1 MLDVYFEKHVDHA
14 KVIKDRC
21 LYIDQPERINFIY
34 SIDGIPEDE
43 TRSYQEASNR
53 ALKHFLMRL
62 NRFPLFVTFGGD
74 LINEKIEPFFQKESL
89 LYKKVQSNKSSP
101 YYSLQ
106 VNNTSELEHLL
117 DETYWYAAENNFYFL
132 SFTNLLTF
140 ERRMVKGWFFKKER
154 TVPVIHATKK
164 MSFITME
171 HDFMGYYLFSNEAC
185 FDSED
190 KVKAF
195 LPKGDGI
202 DYYE

>member
-21 LYIDQPERINFIY
+21 LYIDQPELINFIY

-43 TRSYQEASNR
+43 TGSYQEASNR

-62 NRFPLFVTFGGD
+62 NRFPLFVTFGGGFT
-74 LINEKIEPFFQKESL
+74 NEEVEPFFQKENL
-89 LYKKVQSNKSSP
+89 FYTKIQPDKSSP
-101 YYSLQ
+101 FYSVQ
-106 VNNTSELEHLL
+106 VNDASELEHLL
-117 DETYWYAAENNFYFL
+117 DETYWYAAVNDFYFL

-140 ERRMVKGWFFKKER
+140 ERKMVKGWFFKRELI
-154 TVPVIHATKK
+154 VPVIHATKE

-195 LPKGDGI
+195 LPKGEGI
-202 DYYE
+202 DYYD